1 MAEERLQKILARGGL
16 GSRRKA
22 EELIKAGKVRVNG
35 EVVSTAG
42 VKVDPARDTIEVN
55 GAPLKMD
62 EFVYIM
68 MNKPGDCVCAM
79 EEPFGKKTVADYLGD
94 LQTKVFHVGRLDFD
108 TEGLLL
114 LTNDGDFCQKVTHP
128 KNKVYKT
135 YEACVKGIPTKEELD
150 KLREGITLDD
160 GPSAPAIVRVMKKSR
175 VPVRSAKRPAHPPKS
190 TDVAYIEISIREG
203 RKRQVKRMFGAIDHP
218 TISLRRTRIGALPL
232 DKTIPLGKWKTLT
245 REEAML
251 ALKEG
256 KPGE

>member
-22 EELIKAGKVRVNG
+22 EELIQSGKVRVNG
-35 EVVSTAG
+35 EIVSTPG
-42 VKVDPARDTIEVN
+42 VKADPAKDLIEVN

-79 EEPFGKKTVADYLGD
+79 EEPFGKKTIADYLSD
-94 LQTKVFHVGRLDFD
+94 LDAKVFHVGRLDFD

-135 YEACVKGIPTKEELD
+135 YEACVEGAPTTEQLD
-150 KLREGITLDD
+150 KLRKGIILDD
-160 GPSAPAIVRVMKKSR
+160 GPAAPAIVKLMKKGR
-175 VPVRSAKRPAHPPKS
+175 VPVKSVKKPAHPPKDA
-190 TDVAYIEISIREG
+190 DVTYIEISIREG
-203 RKRQVKRMFGAIDHP
+203 RKRQVKRMFGAINHP
-218 TISLRRTRIGALPL
+218 TISLRRTRIGALKL
-232 DKTIPLGKWKTLT
+232 DKSLVAGKWKMLT
-245 REEAML
+245 KEEALL

-256 KPGE
+256 VSGE